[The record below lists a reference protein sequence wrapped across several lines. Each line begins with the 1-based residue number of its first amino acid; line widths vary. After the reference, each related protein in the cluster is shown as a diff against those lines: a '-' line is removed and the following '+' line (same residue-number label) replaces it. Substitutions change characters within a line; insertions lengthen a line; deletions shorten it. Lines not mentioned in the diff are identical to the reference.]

1 MSARHAGRKMRP
13 CAAPKMTIPKN
24 CLKKTRKMYLQVSTR
39 CDETYLS
46 GHISGRISATSHVL
60 DPDKTRMAT
69 KVEVAPCNTG
79 VPMCT
84 RAFSARSCR
93 DCAEIIAEHASMSQ
107 RSLDYRNSS
116 SSKGTSRACLV
127 PDEVTNECATWT
139 E

>member
-60 DPDKTRMAT
+60 DPDKTRIAT

-84 RAFSARSCR
+84 SAFSARS
-93 DCAEIIAEHASMSQ
+93 
-107 RSLDYRNSS
+107 
-116 SSKGTSRACLV
+116 CLV